1 MSKLNIKLSYK
12 NACILKHAL
21 RNQTEFWEK
30 QLTAIKGFRELDNEE
45 CEKELIKMGFTEE
58 FYQKKLK
65 EHEEE
70 KRALAAITEEIEK
83 HRKGFAKKRG

>member
-21 RNQTEFWEK
+21 RDKVNDTRIFLESP
-30 QLTAIKGFRELDNEE
+30 GFVEVE
-45 CEKELIKMGFTEE
+45 EKELERLK
-58 FYQKKLK
+58 K

-70 KRALAAITEEIEK
+70 KRALAAITEEIERYSIRFPRRSK
-83 HRKGFAKKRG
+83 

>member
-21 RNQTEFWEK
+21 RDKVNDTRIFLESPGVVE
-30 QLTAIKGFRELDNEE
+30 IE
-45 CEKELIKMGFTEE
+45 EKELERLE
-58 FYQKKLK
+58 K

-70 KRALAAITEEIEK
+70 KRALAAITEEIERYSIRFPRRSK
-83 HRKGFAKKRG
+83 

>member
-21 RNQTEFWEK
+21 RDKVNTGERRVTVLQDVLK
-30 QLTAIKGFRELDNEE
+30 RNNGAVLLEE
-45 CEKELIKMGFTEE
+45 YWGVKEEE
-58 FYQKKLK
+58 YKKIFK

-70 KRALAAITEEIEK
+70 KRALAAITEEIERYSIRFPRRSK
-83 HRKGFAKKRG
+83 

>member
-21 RNQTEFWEK
+21 RDKVNDTRIFLESPGVVE
-30 QLTAIKGFRELDNEE
+30 IE
-45 CEKELIKMGFTEE
+45 EKELERLE
-58 FYQKKLK
+58 K

-70 KRALAAITEEIEK
+70 KK
-83 HRKGFAKKRG
+83 Q

>member
-21 RNQTEFWEK
+21 GDKVNDTRIFLESPGVVE
-30 QLTAIKGFRELDNEE
+30 IE
-45 CEKELIKMGFTEE
+45 EKELERLE
-58 FYQKKLK
+58 K

-70 KRALAAITEEIEK
+70 KRALAAITEEIERYSIRFPRRSK
-83 HRKGFAKKRG
+83 

>member
-21 RNQTEFWEK
+21 RDKVNTGERRVAVLQDVLK
-30 QLTAIKGFRELDNEE
+30 RNNGAVLLEE
-45 CEKELIKMGFTEE
+45 YWGVKEEE
-58 FYQKKLK
+58 YKKIFK

>member
-21 RNQTEFWEK
+21 RDKVNDTRIFLESPGVVE
-30 QLTAIKGFRELDNEE
+30 IE
-45 CEKELIKMGFTEE
+45 EKELERLE
-58 FYQKKLK
+58 K

-83 HRKGFAKKRG
+83 HRKGFVKKRRI